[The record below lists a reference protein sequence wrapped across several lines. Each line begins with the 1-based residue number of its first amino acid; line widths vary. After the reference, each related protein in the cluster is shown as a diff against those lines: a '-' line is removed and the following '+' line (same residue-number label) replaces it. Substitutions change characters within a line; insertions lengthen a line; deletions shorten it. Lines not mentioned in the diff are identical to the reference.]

1 MDQFGNIT
9 VINDDCMNVLR
20 ALPDNSFDLAIVD
33 PPYYSGPERRSF
45 YGSEVSAVGVARRSY
60 PKSRKWTVPVSEYF
74 QELERVAKH
83 YIVWGCNYFYYRFA
97 SGRIVWDKCNQSSSF
112 SDCEL
117 AATDLFSSV
126 RIFRYMW
133 NGMMQGKSMSEGWI
147 MQGNK
152 KLNEK
157 RIHPT
162 QKPVVLYAWL
172 LNNYATPGFRIL
184 DTHLG
189 SGSSMIAAWD
199 LGFEFTGIEIDPVY
213 YKAAVNRFRQHIA
226 QGRLF

>member
-1 MDQFGNIT
+1 MDKFGNIT

-74 QELERVAKH
+74 QELKRVAKH

-133 NGMMQGKSMSEGWI
+133 NGMMQGKSMTEGWI

-162 QKPVVLYAWL
+162 QKPVALYAWL

-189 SGSSMIAAWD
+189 SGSSMIAA
-199 LGFEFTGIEIDPVY
+199 
-213 YKAAVNRFRQHIA
+213 
-226 QGRLF
+226 

>member
-1 MDQFGNIT
+1 MDKFGNIT

-74 QELERVAKH
+74 QELKRVAKH

-133 NGMMQGKSMSEGWI
+133 NGMMQGKSMTEGWI

-162 QKPVVLYAWL
+162 QKPVALYAWL

>member
-1 MDQFGNIT
+1 MHQFGNIT
-9 VINDDCMNVLR
+9 IINDDCLNVLR

-45 YGSEVSAVGVARRSY
+45 YGSEVSAVGVARRFY

-74 QELERVAKH
+74 QKLERVAKH
-83 YIVWGCNYFYYRFA
+83 YIIWGCNYFYYRFA

-133 NGMMQGKSMSEGWI
+133 NGMMQGKSMTEGWI

-162 QKPVVLYAWL
+162 QKPVALYAWL
-172 LNNYATPGFRIL
+172 LNNYASTGFRIL